1 MIKRRPITYRVHQ
14 KLCFQN
20 VSWVAEQGQY
30 KKTWGFFIFR
40 SVFLDREHLTIRKA
54 ASPSPAAGTS
64 GAMSGAGATTV
75 PRWRSRRLER
85 EETKNVLQKLDSF
98 VPQHKRR
105 AAQSN
110 GAGARSI
117 GAQGRTLNDVL
128 ADVVEHIRTM
138 KHDRESCSICREQP
152 RACSKKHSAKAE
164 QLGATHSGHLRERE
178 RMLARMLTS
187 DDRILTAQVCS
198 CARVRLAQGAAGFRL
213 LACPYPLLRACRHG
227 RVQGLAVASKRR
239 G

>member
-1 MIKRRPITYRVHQ
+1 MIR
-14 KLCFQN
+14 N
-20 VSWVAEQGQY
+20 N
-30 KKTWGFFIFR
+30 
-40 SVFLDREHLTIRKA
+40 
-54 ASPSPAAGTS
+54 

-128 ADVVEHIRTM
+128 GDVVEYIRTM

-187 DDRILTAQVCS
+187 DDRILTAQVEIVETGTPTHRRRDWILREAS
-198 CARVRLAQGAAGFRL
+198 GKCAVRLWGDACATGLKTQDYNLERL
-213 LACPYPLLRACRHG
+213 LHPHDFECLDTLWEQHLANPLADTLRTGYR
-227 RVQGLAVASKRR
+227 KR
-239 G
+239 

>member
-1 MIKRRPITYRVHQ
+1 M
-14 KLCFQN
+14 
-20 VSWVAEQGQY
+20 
-30 KKTWGFFIFR
+30 
-40 SVFLDREHLTIRKA
+40 
-54 ASPSPAAGTS
+54 
-64 GAMSGAGATTV
+64 
-75 PRWRSRRLER
+75 
-85 EETKNVLQKLDSF
+85 LQKLDSF

-128 ADVVEHIRTM
+128 ADVVEYIRTM

-213 LACPYPLLRACRHG
+213 TDVCRGSLSLPSAGGDTRTLASCKHLSPLPRSPPLTLLCLTLDPPPAG
-227 RVQGLAVASKRR
+227 RDR
-239 G
+239 GDGHAHAQET